1 MTDLS
6 WLTTIFCPLLGV
18 VISNARAM
26 APVKALIVARK
37 NKKLG
42 KSLHFYEVIPMV
54 VTNT

>member
-6 WLTTIFCPLLGV
+6 WLTTVFCPLLGV
-18 VISNARAM
+18 IISNARGM

-42 KSLHFYEVIPMV
+42 KSLRFLQPIPIAM
-54 VTNT
+54 TTS